1 MPDYRVV
8 ADSEVQPDAPVT
20 SSLGFALRDN
30 PAAIAE
36 GALNAP
42 KVRSEGLNLTG
53 VAGDRTSDGVIFT
66 LNGLD
71 RVLTLMVNSYC
82 SITNTAAGSA
92 TVRYRTS
99 TNGGST
105 WSGYTT
111 FDSAVLT
118 ASGNTRSVR
127 FGFIT
132 LAANINSVQ
141 FDLTSTAGSGP
152 SCSVSVLGIRGV
164 SP

>member
-1 MPDYRVV
+1 MPDYRVI

-30 PAAIAE
+30 PAAIAQ
-36 GALNAP
+36 GADGAP
-42 KVRSEGLNLTG
+42 KVRSEGLNLTTA
-53 VAGDRTSDGVIFT
+53 AGDRTSDGVIFT

-71 RVLTLMVNSYC
+71 RVQTLMVNSYVTLTFG
-82 SITNTAAGSA
+82 SAGNA

-111 FDSAVLT
+111 FDTTSLT
-118 ASGNTRSVR
+118 AGGNTRSVR
-127 FGFIT
+127 FGFVS
-132 LAANINSVQ
+132 LSSNVNSVQ
-141 FDLTSTAGSGP
+141 FDLTSTAS
-152 SCSVSVLGIRGV
+152 SVSTCSVSVLGIRGV

>member
-1 MPDYRVV
+1 MPDYRVI

-30 PAAIAE
+30 PAAIAQ

-42 KVRSEGLNLTG
+42 KVRSEGLNLTTA
-53 VAGDRTSDGVIFT
+53 AGDRTSDGVIFT

-71 RVLTLMVNSYC
+71 RVLTLMVNSYV
-82 SITNTAAGSA
+82 TLTFGSA
-92 TVRYRTS
+92 GNASVRYRTS

-105 WSGYTT
+105 WSGYTV
-111 FDSAVLT
+111 FDNTVLT
-118 ASGNTRSVR
+118 AGGSNRSVR
-127 FGFIT
+127 FGFVA
-132 LAANINSVQ
+132 LAANVNSVQ
-141 FDLTSTAGSGP
+141 FDLSSTSGSSP
-152 SCSVSVLGIRGV
+152 TCSVSVLGIRGV

>member
-30 PAAIAE
+30 PAAIAQ

-42 KVRSEGLNLTG
+42 KVRSEGLNLTSA
-53 VAGDRTSDGVIFT
+53 AGDRTSDGVIFT

-71 RVLTLMVNSYC
+71 RVLTLMVNSYV
-82 SITNTAAGSA
+82 SITHTTAGNAI
-92 TVRYRTS
+92 VRYRTS

-111 FDSAVLT
+111 FDITNLNAG
-118 ASGNTRSVR
+118 GNNRSVR
-127 FGFIT
+127 FGFVA
-132 LAANINSVQ
+132 LAANVNSVQ
-141 FDLTSTAGSGP
+141 FDLTSTATSAP
-152 SCSVSVLGIRGV
+152 TCSVSVLGIRGV

>member
-1 MPDYRVV
+1 MPDYRVI

-36 GALNAP
+36 GAPGAP
-42 KVRSEGLNLTG
+42 KVRSEALNLRTA
-53 VAGDRTSDGVIFT
+53 AGGRTSDGVVFT

-71 RVLTLMVNSYC
+71 RVQALMVNSYV
-82 SITNTAAGSA
+82 SITYTAAGNA
-92 TVRYRTS
+92 AVRYRTS

-111 FDSAVLT
+111 FDNTVLT
-118 ASGNTRSVR
+118 SGGDNRSVR
-127 FGFIT
+127 FGFVS
-132 LAANINSVQ
+132 LDANVNSVQ
-141 FDLTSTAGSGP
+141 FDLTSTATSLAT
-152 SCSVSVLGIRGV
+152 CSVSVLGIRGV